1 MASSP
6 SPASS
11 SPANSGHGGDNIH
24 LDHDA
29 ISFSVPVETL
39 VEHLLAAKRSLSSM
53 TLVLRANE
61 LSTEARQLYED
72 STILGAQT
80 AFLRKGIANQGTML
94 RRIRDNMNVT
104 YTAGKREFN
113 HLLKTL
119 DVADGKLRRTME
131 MLQSTTVDPVFRP
144 EGEELKNL
152 LDFVDEKQV
161 NGLRDALVAS
171 VDELQVRGKHL
182 CVAFLVLRVRGEAN
196 QDCTVLRRQ
205 SKLPSM
211 ATYSALKKTSATCKR
226 PSPARAPP
234 RRRDRPPTLPTSITR
249 NKPVF
254 TTCFPP

>member
-1 MASSP
+1 MASSS

-11 SPANSGHGGDNIH
+11 SPANSGHGGDDDMH
-24 LDHDA
+24 PDHNA
-29 ISFSVPVETL
+29 VSSSVPVETL

-53 TLVLRANE
+53 TLVLRAND

-72 STILGAQT
+72 STILAAQT
-80 AFLRKGIANQGTML
+80 AFLRRGIANQGTML

-144 EGEELKNL
+144 EGEGPKSL

-161 NGLRDALVAS
+161 KGLRDALVAS
-171 VDELQVRGKHL
+171 VDELQVRGRTGL
-182 CVAFLVLRVRGEAN
+182 CAPCATCAMKLTGPVPH
-196 QDCTVLRRQ
+196 RQ
-205 SKLPSM
+205 FKPPLT
-211 ATYSALKKTSATCKR
+211 ATCSALKKTSA
-226 PSPARAPP
+226 
-234 RRRDRPPTLPTSITR
+234 I
-249 NKPVF
+249 
-254 TTCFPP
+254 